1 MLDAYIPCVVA
12 SLGEANSYNEV
23 ALLNETGSL
32 DETGSLN
39 EAALLT
45 MRQTHL
51 MGHPKLMRSTHF
63 LLLRKRW
70 TKACF
75 TKSFK

>member
-51 MGHPKLMRSTHF
+51 MGHPK
-63 LLLRKRW
+63 
-70 TKACF
+70 
-75 TKSFK
+75 